1 MIASPNTAIQK
12 PTVSQSRKIQLT
24 SPILHIGS
32 EVSRLNPFEY
42 VQTGSRVYFPEREIL
57 AKALQQRGRLQDYIA
72 AIENRDDITQ
82 LLENSFGDSWW
93 NAKTANGEAIFPKI
107 TSSRK
112 WTEQKITELRPM
124 IRNGMGQLYIPGS
137 SIKGAIRTAIAYYL
151 LKHRDEYKVTPKVS
165 EIEEKLR
172 QKLNL
177 GDVAH
182 SQKKK
187 FLDDELFMDNLFTN
201 FSLTYQNKKVAAKIG
216 PNTDLMR
223 AIEVTDSQPLLE
235 DKTVNKRGKEVI
247 LNLPVVA
254 EVIVSSR
261 FDNYTAKYR
270 ASIYTEM
277 VRNVQTEFTLSLDT
291 EMLSWFHHRQ
301 DMQIPFQTIDDLIKI
316 CLEFA
321 QEQWD
326 AEYDYWQNIKNNQNA
341 QGKNLNFSD
350 IRSFYEV
357 EKCPFTLR
365 LGWGTGM
372 NGTTIDLLL
381 EEELKAQIR
390 DAAGIKAPQFEAP
403 KSRRSVMSANGEIK
417 YVPGWAKFKLC

>member
-1 MIASPNTAIQK
+1 
-12 PTVSQSRKIQLT
+12 
-24 SPILHIGS
+24 
-32 EVSRLNPFEY
+32 
-42 VQTGSRVYFPEREIL
+42 
-57 AKALQQRGRLQDYIA
+57 
-72 AIENRDDITQ
+72 
-82 LLENSFGDSWW
+82 
-93 NAKTANGEAIFPKI
+93 
-107 TSSRK
+107 
-112 WTEQKITELRPM
+112 
-124 IRNGMGQLYIPGS
+124 
-137 SIKGAIRTAIAYYL
+137 
-151 LKHRDEYKVTPKVS
+151 
-165 EIEEKLR
+165 
-172 QKLNL
+172 
-177 GDVAH
+177 
-182 SQKKK
+182 
-187 FLDDELFMDNLFTN
+187 MDNLFTN
-201 FSLTYQNKKVAAKIG
+201 FSLTYQDKKVPAKIG

-235 DKTVNKRGKEVI
+235 DKTVNKRGKEVT

-291 EMLSWFHHRQ
+291 EMLSWFRHRQ
-301 DMQIPFQTIDDLIKI
+301 DMKIPFQTIDDLIKI
-316 CLEFA
+316 CSEFA

-350 IRSFYEV
+350 IRSFYEL

-381 EEELKAQIR
+381 KEELKAQIR

-403 KSRRSVMSANGEIK
+403 KSRRTVMSANGEIK